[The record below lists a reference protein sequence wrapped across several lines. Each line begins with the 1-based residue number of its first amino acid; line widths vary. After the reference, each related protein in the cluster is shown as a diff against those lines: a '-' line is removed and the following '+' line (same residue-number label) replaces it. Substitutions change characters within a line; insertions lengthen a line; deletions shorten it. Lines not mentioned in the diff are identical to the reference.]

1 MQSRLALC
9 ARCIKE
15 VEEKLTKLQL
25 SVHDKDSRYKIAE
38 ALSFIEEARKAVT
51 ATQERIASLKSAH
64 GPSQSKAA
72 LSGR

>member
-15 VEEKLTKLQL
+15 VEEKLTKLQS
-25 SVHDKDSRYKIAE
+25 SVHDEDSRYKIAE

-51 ATQERIASLKSAH
+51 ATQERIASLKSTGGA
-64 GPSQSKAA
+64 SKAA
-72 LSGR
+72 SSGR

>member
-9 ARCIKE
+9 ARCIEE
-15 VEEKLTKLQL
+15 VQEKLAKLQ
-25 SVHDKDSRYKIAE
+25 SSIHDEDSRCKIAE

-64 GPSQSKAA
+64 GASKSKAA
-72 LSGR
+72 SSGR

>member
-15 VEEKLTKLQL
+15 VEEKLVKLQSL
-25 SVHDKDSRYKIAE
+25 VDDEDSRYKIAE

-51 ATQERIASLKSAH
+51 ATQERIASPL
-64 GPSQSKAA
+64 
-72 LSGR
+72 

>member
-15 VEEKLTKLQL
+15 VEEKLTKLQS
-25 SVHDKDSRYKIAE
+25 SVHDEDSRYKIAE

-51 ATQERIASLKSAH
+51 ATQERIASLKSA
-64 GPSQSKAA
+64 GGASKAA
-72 LSGR
+72 SSGR